1 VPPAGLSPH
10 SETSFLPA
18 CLQGSHSQLRG
29 IRKGT
34 CSLMEPFSG
43 VLVFINVLSDLHFNI
58 FSIAS
63 GFGSVNLH
71 QEIYSSSMS
80 EYNQII
86 I

>member
-1 VPPAGLSPH
+1 
-10 SETSFLPA
+10 
-18 CLQGSHSQLRG
+18 
-29 IRKGT
+29 
-34 CSLMEPFSG
+34 MEPFSG